1 LDTAPDLDDVV
12 RELSPGLRSYLER
25 MVGHS
30 AEAEDLLQE
39 SLIKIYRG
47 LATFEGRSSLK
58 TWAYTIATR
67 TAYDYF
73 RRADRRRDMVEID
86 EMNEPWDQHADFS
99 ESFVIDEM
107 NACVREVINSLPEVY
122 RAALVL
128 HDLEGLTAKE
138 TADVCGTSLATA
150 KARIHRGRKRLE
162 SNAALAKM
170 PLVQRPSCAVSANGL
185 KSPNKPLSD
194 V

>member
-1 LDTAPDLDDVV
+1 MTALDLNDVV
-12 RELSPGLRSYLER
+12 RELSPGLRSYLKR
-25 MVGHS
+25 MVGDS
-30 AEAEDLLQE
+30 AETEDLLQE
-39 SLIKIYRG
+39 SLIKIHRG

-73 RRADRRRDMVEID
+73 RRSDRRRDMVEID
-86 EMNEPWDQHADFS
+86 ETNEPRDQHAEFS

-107 NACVREVINSLPEVY
+107 NACVREVIDSLPEDY
-122 RAALVL
+122 RSALVL
-128 HDLEGLTAKE
+128 HDLEGLTARE

-162 SNAALAKM
+162 KALANACM
-170 PLVQRPSCAVSANGL
+170 FYTEDDVLRCDR
-185 KSPNKPLSD
+185 KPPD
-194 V
+194 EN